1 MPLRILIVDDEPL
14 ARGKL
19 RSLLAKETDLEVVGE
34 AKDGRSA
41 LDAIAKLTPDLVFLD
56 VQMPELDGFG
66 VLAQLPPD
74 ARPAVVFVTAH
85 DQFALKAF
93 EVHALD
99 YLLKPFD
106 RERLQKSLARARQQL
121 AAPSGPTELQ
131 NQLSALLAGMKQPAA
146 ATAPDRIAVK
156 SSGRIF
162 FVNTAEIDWVEAA
175 DNYVKLHAARA
186 EHLMRETLSSI
197 EQRLAGA
204 GFVRIS
210 RSVIVHPRVVRELQP
225 LFHGDQAVLLKDG
238 TRLTLSRTHRDALD
252 KLVAGTA

>member
-1 MPLRILIVDDEPL
+1 MPMRVLIVDDEPL

-19 RSLLAKETDLEVVGE
+19 KSLLAKEPDVEVVGE
-34 AKDGRSA
+34 ASDGRSA
-41 LDAIAKLTPDLVFLD
+41 LDAIASLSPDLVFLD

-66 VLAQLPPD
+66 VLAELPAD

-106 RERLQKSLARARQQL
+106 RERLVMALNRARQQL
-121 AAPSGPTELQ
+121 AAPTGQAELQ
-131 NQLSALLAGMKQPAA
+131 NQLSALLAGMKPPARTA
-146 ATAPDRIAVK
+146 APDRIAVK
-156 SSGRIF
+156 TSGRIL
-162 FVNTAEIDWVEAA
+162 FVNTTEIDWVEAA
-175 DNYVKLHAARA
+175 DNYVKLHLGKV

-197 EQRLAGA
+197 EQRLGGA

-210 RSVIVHPRVVRELQP
+210 RSVIVHPRTVRELQP
-225 LFHGDQAVLLKDG
+225 LFHGDQAVILKDG

-252 KLVAGTA
+252 KLVGGG

>member
-1 MPLRILIVDDEPL
+1 MPLRVMIVDDEPL

-19 RSLLAKETDLEVVGE
+19 RSLLLKEPDVEIVGE
-34 AKDGRSA
+34 AGDGRTA
-41 LDAIAKLTPDLVFLD
+41 VEAIADKNPDLVFLD

-66 VLAQLPPD
+66 VLAELPAD

-106 RERLQKSLARARQQL
+106 RERLQKALGRARQQL
-121 AAPSGPTELQ
+121 AAPTGAADLQ
-131 NQLSALLAGMKQPAA
+131 NQLSALLAGMNRPAP
-146 ATAPDRIAVK
+146 TTPPGRIAIK
-156 SSGRIF
+156 SSGRIL
-162 FVNTAEIDWVEAA
+162 FVNTADIDWVEAA
-175 DNYVKLHAARA
+175 DNYVKLHLGKT
-186 EHLMRETLSSI
+186 EHLMRETMASI

-210 RSVIVHPRVVRELQP
+210 RSVIVHPRAVRELQP
-225 LFHGDQAVLLKDG
+225 LFHGDQAVILKDG
-238 TRLTLSRTHRDALD
+238 TRLTMSRTHRDALD
-252 KLVAGTA
+252 KLVGNA

>member
-131 NQLSALLAGMKQPAA
+131 NQLSALLAGMKQPTA

>member
-19 RSLLAKETDLEVVGE
+19 RSLLLKEPDVEIVGE
-34 AKDGRSA
+34 AGDGRTA
-41 LDAIAKLTPDLVFLD
+41 LEQIADQQPDLVFLD

-66 VLAQLPPD
+66 VLAELPAD
-74 ARPAVVFVTAH
+74 ARPAVIFVTAH

-106 RERLQKSLARARQQL
+106 RERLQKALNRARQQM
-121 AAPSGPTELQ
+121 AAPAGSAELQ
-131 NQLSALLAGMKQPAA
+131 QQLSALLAGINRPAPAA
-146 ATAPDRIAVK
+146 APDRLAVK
-156 SSGRIF
+156 SSGRII
-162 FVNTAEIDWVEAA
+162 FVNTGEIDWVEAA
-175 DNYVKLHAARA
+175 DNYVKLHAGKV
-186 EHLMRETLSSI
+186 EHLMRETMGSV

-210 RSVIVHPRVVRELQP
+210 RSLIVHPRAVRELQP
-225 LFHGDQAVLLKDG
+225 LFHGDQAVILKDG
-238 TRLTLSRTHRDALD
+238 TRLTLSRTHREALD
-252 KLVAGTA
+252 KLVGPR

>member
-1 MPLRILIVDDEPL
+1 MPMRVLIVDDEPL

-19 RSLLAKETDLEVVGE
+19 KSLLAREPDVEVVGE
-34 AKDGRSA
+34 AGDGRGA
-41 LDAIAKLTPDLVFLD
+41 LDAIASLNPDLVFLD

-66 VLAQLPPD
+66 VLAELPAD

-106 RERLQKSLARARQQL
+106 RERLVMALNRARQQL
-121 AAPSGPTELQ
+121 AAPTGQAELQ
-131 NQLSALLAGMKQPAA
+131 NQLSALLAGMKPPARA
-146 ATAPDRIAVK
+146 AAPDRIAVK
-156 SSGRIF
+156 TGGRIL

-175 DNYVKLHAARA
+175 DNYVKLHLGKV

-197 EQRLAGA
+197 EQRLSGA

-210 RSVIVHPRVVRELQP
+210 RSVIVHPRTVRELQP
-225 LFHGDQAVLLKDG
+225 LFHGDQAVILKDG

-252 KLVAGTA
+252 KLVGGG

>member
-1 MPLRILIVDDEPL
+1 MPLRVLIVDDEPL

-19 RSLLAKETDLEVVGE
+19 RSLLAREPDIEIVGE
-34 AKDGRSA
+34 AGDGRSA
-41 LDAIAKLTPDLVFLD
+41 LDAIAEKNPDLVFLD

-66 VLAQLPPD
+66 VLAELPAD

-106 RERLQKSLARARQQL
+106 RERLKKALDRARQQL

-131 NQLSALLAGMKQPAA
+131 NQLSALLAGMNRPAP
-146 ATAPDRIAVK
+146 TGVPDRIAVK
-156 SSGRIF
+156 SSGRIL
-162 FVNTAEIDWVEAA
+162 FVNTGEIDWVEAA
-175 DNYVKLHAARA
+175 DNYVKLHLGKT
-186 EHLMRETLSSI
+186 EHLMRETMASI

-210 RSVIVHPRVVRELQP
+210 RSVIVHPRTVRELQP
-225 LFHGDQAVLLKDG
+225 LFHGDQAVILKDG
-238 TRLTLSRTHRDALD
+238 TRLTMSRTHRNALD
-252 KLVAGTA
+252 KLVGGA

>member
-1 MPLRILIVDDEPL
+1 MRVLIVDDEPL

-19 RSLLAKETDLEVVGE
+19 KSLLAKEPDVEVVGE
-34 AKDGRSA
+34 ASDGRSA
-41 LDAIAKLTPDLVFLD
+41 LDAIASLSPDLVFLD

-66 VLAQLPPD
+66 VLAELPAD

-106 RERLQKSLARARQQL
+106 RERLVMALNRARQQL
-121 AAPSGPTELQ
+121 AAPTGQAELQ
-131 NQLSALLAGMKQPAA
+131 NQLSALLAGMKPPARTA
-146 ATAPDRIAVK
+146 APDRIAVK
-156 SSGRIF
+156 TSGRIL
-162 FVNTAEIDWVEAA
+162 FVNTTEIDWVEAA
-175 DNYVKLHAARA
+175 DNYVKLHLGKV

-197 EQRLAGA
+197 EQRLGGA

-210 RSVIVHPRVVRELQP
+210 RSVIVHPRTVRELQP
-225 LFHGDQAVLLKDG
+225 LFHGDQAVILKDG

-252 KLVAGTA
+252 KLVGGG

>member
-1 MPLRILIVDDEPL
+1 MAIRVLIVDDEPL

-19 RSLLAKETDLEVVGE
+19 KSLLAKEPDIEVVGE
-34 AKDGRSA
+34 AGDGRSA
-41 LDAIAKLTPDLVFLD
+41 LDAIAKHGPDLVFLD

-66 VLAQLPPD
+66 VLSQLPAD
-74 ARPAVVFVTAH
+74 ARPAVIFVTAH

-106 RERLQKSLARARQQL
+106 RERLQKALDRARLQL
-121 AAPSGPTELQ
+121 AAPSGQSDLQ
-131 NQLSALLAGMKQPAA
+131 NQISALLAGMKQPAV

-156 SSGRIF
+156 TSGRIL
-162 FVNTAEIDWVEAA
+162 FVNTTDIDWVEAA
-175 DNYVKLHAARA
+175 DNYVKLHVGKV

-197 EQRLAGA
+197 EQRLGGA

-225 LFHGDQAVLLKDG
+225 LFHGDQAVILKDG

-252 KLVAGTA
+252 TLVGGA

>member
-1 MPLRILIVDDEPL
+1 MAIRVLIVDDEPL
-14 ARGKL
+14 ARGKMK
-19 RSLLAKETDLEVVGE
+19 SLLAKEPDIEVVGE
-34 AKDGRSA
+34 AGDGRSA
-41 LDAIAKLTPDLVFLD
+41 LDAIAKHGPDLVFLD

-66 VLAQLPPD
+66 VLAQLPAD
-74 ARPAVVFVTAH
+74 ARPAVIFVTAH

-106 RERLQKSLARARQQL
+106 RERLQKALDRARLQL
-121 AAPSGPTELQ
+121 AAPSGQSDLQ
-131 NQLSALLAGMKQPAA
+131 TQISALLAGMKQPAVV
-146 ATAPDRIAVK
+146 TAPDRIAVK
-156 SSGRIF
+156 TSGRIL
-162 FVNTAEIDWVEAA
+162 FVNTTDIDWVEAA
-175 DNYVKLHAARA
+175 DNYVKLHVGKV

-197 EQRLAGA
+197 EQRLGGA

-225 LFHGDQAVLLKDG
+225 LFHGDQAVILKDG

-252 KLVAGTA
+252 TLVGGA

>member
-1 MPLRILIVDDEPL
+1 MSVLIVDDEPL

-19 RSLLAKETDLEVVGE
+19 KSLLAREPDVEVVGE
-34 AKDGRSA
+34 AGDGRSA
-41 LDAIAKLTPDLVFLD
+41 LDAIAGLSPDLVFLD

-66 VLAQLPPD
+66 VLAELPPD

-106 RERLQKSLARARQQL
+106 RERLVIAMNRARAQL
-121 AAPSGPTELQ
+121 AGPTGQAELQ
-131 NQLSALLAGMKQPAA
+131 NQLSALLAGMKPPTRT
-146 ATAPDRIAVK
+146 TAPDRIAVK
-156 SSGRIF
+156 TGGRIL

-175 DNYVKLHAARA
+175 DNYVKLHLGKV

-197 EQRLAGA
+197 EQRLSGA

-210 RSVIVHPRVVRELQP
+210 RSVIVHPRTVRELQP
-225 LFHGDQAVLLKDG
+225 LFHGDQAVILKDG

-252 KLVAGTA
+252 TLVGGG

>member
-1 MPLRILIVDDEPL
+1 MPMRVLIVDDEPL

-19 RSLLAKETDLEVVGE
+19 KNLLAKEPDVEVVGE
-34 AKDGRSA
+34 AGDGRGA
-41 LDAIAKLTPDLVFLD
+41 LDAIASLSPDLVFLD

-66 VLAQLPPD
+66 VLAELPAD

-106 RERLQKSLARARQQL
+106 RERLVMALNRARQQL
-121 AAPSGPTELQ
+121 AAPTGQAELQ
-131 NQLSALLAGMKQPAA
+131 NQLSALLAGMKPPARTA
-146 ATAPDRIAVK
+146 APDRIAVK
-156 SSGRIF
+156 TSGRIL
-162 FVNTAEIDWVEAA
+162 FVNTTEIDWVEAA
-175 DNYVKLHAARA
+175 DNYVKLHLGKV

-197 EQRLAGA
+197 EQRLGGA

-210 RSVIVHPRVVRELQP
+210 RSVIVHPRTVRELQP
-225 LFHGDQAVLLKDG
+225 LFHGDQAVILKDG

-252 KLVAGTA
+252 KLVGGG

>member
-1 MPLRILIVDDEPL
+1 MPMRVLIVDDEPL

-19 RSLLAKETDLEVVGE
+19 KSLLAKEPDVEIVGE
-34 AKDGRSA
+34 AGDGRSA
-41 LDAIAKLTPDLVFLD
+41 LDGIASLSPDLVFLD

-66 VLAQLPPD
+66 VLAELPAD

-106 RERLQKSLARARQQL
+106 RERLVTALNRARQQL
-121 AAPSGPTELQ
+121 AAPTGQAELQ
-131 NQLSALLAGMKQPAA
+131 SQLSALLAGMKPPAR

-156 SSGRIF
+156 TGGRIL

-175 DNYVKLHAARA
+175 DNYVKLHLGKV

-197 EQRLAGA
+197 EQRLGGA

-210 RSVIVHPRVVRELQP
+210 RSVIVHPRTVRELQP
-225 LFHGDQAVLLKDG
+225 LFHGDQAVILKDG

-252 KLVAGTA
+252 KLVGGV

>member
-1 MPLRILIVDDEPL
+1 MSLRILIVDDEPL
-14 ARGKL
+14 ARGKM
-19 RSLLAKETDLEVVGE
+19 RNLLAKEADVEIVGE
-34 AKDGRSA
+34 AADGRSA
-41 LDAIAKLTPDLVFLD
+41 LDAIAKLEPDLVFLD
-56 VQMPELDGFG
+56 VQMPELDGFS
-66 VLAQLPPD
+66 VLAQLPAD

-106 RERLQKSLARARQQL
+106 RERLQKSLARARLQL

-131 NQLSALLAGMKQPAA
+131 NQLTALLAGMKQPAA
-146 ATAPDRIAVK
+146 TTAPDRIAVK
-156 SSGRIF
+156 SSGRIL

-175 DNYVKLHAARA
+175 DNYVKLHAGKV

-197 EQRLAGA
+197 EQRLGGA

-225 LFHGDQAVLLKDG
+225 LFHGDQAVILKDG
-238 TRLTLSRTHRDALD
+238 ARLTLSRTHRDALD
-252 KLVAGTA
+252 KLVGGSA

>member
-1 MPLRILIVDDEPL
+1 MRVLIVDDEPL

-19 RSLLAKETDLEVVGE
+19 KSLLAREPDVEIVGE
-34 AKDGRSA
+34 AGDGRGA
-41 LDAIAKLTPDLVFLD
+41 LDAIASLSPDLVFLD

-66 VLAQLPPD
+66 VLAELPAD

-106 RERLQKSLARARQQL
+106 RERLVMALNRARQQL
-121 AAPSGPTELQ
+121 AAPTGQAELQ
-131 NQLSALLAGMKQPAA
+131 NQLSALLAGMKPPARTA
-146 ATAPDRIAVK
+146 APDRIAVK
-156 SSGRIF
+156 TSGRIL
-162 FVNTAEIDWVEAA
+162 FVNTTEIDWVEAA
-175 DNYVKLHAARA
+175 DNYVKLHLGKI

-197 EQRLAGA
+197 EQRLSGA

-210 RSVIVHPRVVRELQP
+210 RSVIVHPRTVRELQP
-225 LFHGDQAVLLKDG
+225 LFHGDQAVILKDG

-252 KLVAGTA
+252 KLVGGS

>member
-146 ATAPDRIAVK
+146 TAPDRIAVK

>member
-1 MPLRILIVDDEPL
+1 MRVLIVDDEPL

-19 RSLLAKETDLEVVGE
+19 KSLLAREPDVEIVGE
-34 AKDGRSA
+34 AGDGRSA
-41 LDAIAKLTPDLVFLD
+41 LDAIAGLSPDLVFLD

-66 VLAQLPPD
+66 VLAELPAD

-106 RERLQKSLARARQQL
+106 RERLVMALNRARQQL
-121 AAPSGPTELQ
+121 AAPTGQAELQ
-131 NQLSALLAGMKQPAA
+131 NQLSALLAGMKPPART
-146 ATAPDRIAVK
+146 TAPDRIAVK
-156 SSGRIF
+156 TGGRIL
-162 FVNTAEIDWVEAA
+162 FVNTTEIDWVEAA
-175 DNYVKLHAARA
+175 DNYVKLHLGKV

-197 EQRLAGA
+197 EQRLGGA

-210 RSVIVHPRVVRELQP
+210 RSVIVHPRTVRELQP
-225 LFHGDQAVLLKDG
+225 LFHGDQAVILKDG

-252 KLVAGTA
+252 KLVGGG